1 MFFFEREA
9 AGFTQRS
16 KDYLGRLGVKRFFT
30 QRRSED
36 KGRKVFFLCG
46 LALNFLSRKDAAST
60 KDAKVFSLWL
70 GVKFFV
76 TQRRSECKGRKGFF
90 FATWRETF
98 SFTKG
103 TKVFT
108 EVHLEFNNIILEFQ
122 PRNLIISN

>member
-46 LALNFLSRKDAAST
+46 LALNFLSRKDATSA
-60 KDAKVFSLWL
+60 KVAKVFSLRL
-70 GVKFFV
+70 GVKLFV
-76 TQRRSECKGRKGFF
+76 TQRCNECIGRKGFF
-90 FATWRETF
+90 FAAWCEIFCHAAAQRVQRTQRF
-98 SFTKG
+98 F
-103 TKVFT
+103 
-108 EVHLEFNNIILEFQ
+108 LCDLA
-122 PRNLIISN
+122 